1 MGCMRVVAPIA
12 FAALLPF
19 CRLEAAQ
26 AQSAPQ
32 PALRCGHF
40 TQDQLPAPEPREA
53 AAARKRFEE
62 INAAV
67 KTQPYRVLFFGDSLT
82 ERFETWDA
90 PQLWREHMTP
100 RGVLNAG
107 VNGDRTEHLLWRLD
121 HGNLD
126 GPPPQGLVLWIGT
139 NDLGHDRSVEDTSE
153 GIRADLLRL
162 RERLPSAR
170 ILLLGL
176 TPRGAA
182 PDAKFRAPIRE
193 VNNLIRTCGDERTVI
208 FADLG
213 GVLLDPQGR
222 LSPEISPDRLHFSRK
237 GYERLVPKLDPL
249 IDRLLG
255 R

>member
-1 MGCMRVVAPIA
+1 MGPMRVLAVIA
-12 FAALLPF
+12 AGALAF
-19 CRLEAAQ
+19 CGCAIPAL
-26 AQSAPQ
+26 AQSP
-32 PALRCGHF
+32 PALACGHF

-53 AAARKRFEE
+53 ASAKKRFEE

-90 PQLWREHMTP
+90 PQLWREHMAA

-121 HGNLD
+121 NGNLA
-126 GPPPQGLVLWIGT
+126 GPPPRGMVLWIGT
-139 NDLGHDRSVEDTSE
+139 NDLGHGRSVEDTAE
-153 GIRADLLRL
+153 GIRADLAKL
-162 RERLPSAR
+162 RERVPAAR

-193 VNNLIRTCGDERTVI
+193 VNRLIRTCADGAVVT
-208 FADLG
+208 FADIG
-213 GVLLDPQGR
+213 GALLDRDGR
-222 LSPEISPDRLHFSRK
+222 LTPEISPDRLHFSRL
-237 GYERLVPKLDPL
+237 GYERLVPQLDPL
-249 IDRLLG
+249 IDRLLA